1 MVIMFSPSSAV
12 TTVIGSCCQNRL
24 SDNEN
29 HSEEEDPTR
38 SHGDRLFQALKD
50 PHEILFVWLVV
61 LDTSDY

>member
-12 TTVIGSCCQNRL
+12 TTVIGSCCQNCL

-38 SHGDRLFQALKD
+38 SYGDRLFQD
-50 PHEILFVWLVV
+50 PHEILFVWLVY